1 MGYVDYLA
9 QLMSGILPQPKAK
22 SDVPM
27 LLARPENAVNAPVA
41 PAAPTVPVQ
50 PTVLGRMM
58 SGANDMAGGIGRA
71 MSPDVI
77 RALAQIGKLGTDI
90 GGRGLPANDIAAL
103 ASNMAQGPLVNKQL
117 GATPTSSA
125 PAPAAPATSTASS
138 GQGQPKPGDLDGN
151 GIPDML
157 QVTFKGTGPTAVKQ
171 LANAGLFGG
180 ASNPQSGAEY
190 NVGTSAPVSNIVP
203 TSGQNLNADYDNNA
217 MWLSGLSGNPGFVAD
232 LTKAKM
238 AHDINSQNAA
248 TSAIEAFIKNQK
260 LPYDQRHLDAQT
272 DNLKAQT
279 AGTGPYGASFKGD
292 VTAAEEKA
300 KLAYKQK
307 ELSEFVTSPSGQVLI
322 PTALRRALPIP
333 ANVRTFGDYATLAGD
348 RQAVNHLMDKF
359 TSMSNAQTTAAGLT
373 NSERLKTLV
382 QLKDI
387 QMGEISTANAM
398 VLKLTD
404 PRYTLLLKPEEKAA
418 IQADVEYWR
427 RKGLDASNRLK
438 NTEAALGGTSNST
451 AGADR
456 VEKVRGSDTKV
467 YKTKADVQADVYKG
481 ILKDGDIYT
490 IDGKPYQVKLR
501 SK

>member
-1 MGYVDYLA
+1 MGDVDYLA

-27 LLARPENAVNAPVA
+27 LLARPENVVSA
-41 PAAPTVPVQ
+41 PAATTVPVQ

-71 MSPDVI
+71 MTPDVI
-77 RALAQIGKLGTDI
+77 GALATIGKLGTDI

-117 GATPTSSA
+117 GATPVAPTKVAQAPTSSG
-125 PAPAAPATSTASS
+125 ASD
-138 GQGQPKPGDLDGN
+138 PRDLNKDGVVS
-151 GIPDML
+151 PDELKISM
-157 QVTFKGTGPTAVKQ
+157 TGTGSGAVSQ
-171 LANAGLFGG
+171 LKNLFQ
-180 ASNPQSGAEY
+180 STVNPQSGAED

-203 TSGQNLNADYDNNA
+203 TSVQNLNADYDNNA

-272 DNLKAQT
+272 AHLKAQT

-292 VTAAEEKA
+292 VAAAEEKA

-398 VLKLTD
+398 MLKLTD

-418 IQADVEYWR
+418 IQADVGYWR

-456 VEKVRGSDTKV
+456 VEKVRGADTMTF
-467 YKTKADVQADVYKG
+467 KTREDVQAAVDSGK
-481 ILKDGDIYT
+481 LKDGDKITVGNDTFT
-490 IDGKPYQVKLR
+490 IRIKGK
-501 SK
+501 